1 MNRPAIFTAAFA
13 GASLVALVAWSEAPE
28 ASGGSASAAAPADE
42 GLYLPDPDRKH
53 PTRVLWGDQHVHT
66 GWSMDAG
73 VAGATLTPE
82 DAVRFARG
90 EQVKSNTGQDAKLA
104 RPLDWIAVTDH
115 SDGMGTIDEMKSG
128 NPEFMADE
136 RIKKWHDMMGQG
148 QEQAQAAVIELVRA
162 QASRNMPAPFMDEKW
177 VESAWHKTVDIME

>member
-1 MNRPAIFTAAFA
+1 MTRNAAIATLLA
-13 GASLVALVAWSEAPE
+13 GAGLAGVAISS
-28 ASGGSASAAAPADE
+28 SGGGGTVVVAAAAAQPAE
-42 GLYLPDPDRKH
+42 GGYLPDPARKY

-90 EQVKSNTGQDAKLA
+90 EQVKSNTGQDARLA

-128 NPEFMADE
+128 NPEFMADP

-148 QEQAQAAVIELVRA
+148 QEQAQAATIELVRA
-162 QASRNMPAPFMDEKW
+162 QASR
-177 VESAWHKTVDIME
+177 